1 MCFVAGTKV
10 KTFDGDKNI
19 EDIEAGDY
27 VFSKNTE
34 TGETGYKL
42 VEEVFQNETPEII
55 RLEIAGEVIET
66 TANHPFWVSGY
77 GFKNAGFLKTGDVI
91 ETIDGNLYPVLS
103 AERFYP
109 TEDVKVYNFRVA
121 DWHTY
126 YVSEIGILVHNDK
139 CGPDV
144 ARRSESGSDFTKYS
158 PINPCD

>member
-10 KTFDGDKNI
+10 KTF
-19 EDIEAGDY
+19 
-27 VFSKNTE
+27 
-34 TGETGYKL
+34 
-42 VEEVFQNETPEII
+42 
-55 RLEIAGEVIET
+55 
-66 TANHPFWVSGY
+66 
-77 GFKNAGFLKTGDVI
+77 
-91 ETIDGNLYPVLS
+91 DGNLYPVLS

-144 ARRSESGSDFTKYS
+144 ARRSESGKTSTTGENSRIISDNLAREGRAVREGEAAAHIVASSKS
-158 PINPCD
+158 KSAKI

>member
-1 MCFVAGTKV
+1 M
-10 KTFDGDKNI
+10 
-19 EDIEAGDY
+19 
-27 VFSKNTE
+27 
-34 TGETGYKL
+34 
-42 VEEVFQNETPEII
+42 
-55 RLEIAGEVIET
+55 
-66 TANHPFWVSGY
+66 
-77 GFKNAGFLKTGDVI
+77 I

-144 ARRSESGSDFTKYS
+144 ARRSESGTPSGGYQFKDGIDVDMRGKGNVDDALGEAFKRVQEPKENFYVTKWAEIKNEYG
-158 PINPCD
+158 N